1 MPRRRATP
9 SSRKPFDVTA
19 LWALKRIG
27 TPTVAPDGS
36 AACAAVTSWDVARD
50 EESTAL
56 WLFPTGEAV
65 DSHGKAPRARPLT
78 SGDKDTDPA
87 WSPDGRWIAFTAK
100 RKDDQDAQLYVISPA
115 GGEAQRV
122 GSAAGGVTAIKWFA
136 DGRRIAFVAWVWP
149 DLRGDAAQKK
159 RLAERKASKVKA
171 SVTERGE
178 YRYWDHWLADGREPH
193 VFACDV
199 ASGRCTDLLAGTGLA
214 LQPWEPSAEHY
225 DLAPDARELALT
237 IDPAAEP
244 GMMNRCDIVVVD
256 LRRRRVRNLTSRS
269 GMSDE
274 HPRYSPDGRWIA
286 FHAYDTARAFNDQG
300 RLRLYA
306 RRTATAVT
314 LAPRFD
320 RASTELRWAPDS
332 SAVMALVEDRGRIG
346 VWRYP
351 VAGGAPTSIVPGGA
365 VAGFASSS
373 DGRTLVFARSTARHP
388 AALFACDGDGGGERP
403 IETLNQSV
411 MDRHA
416 LGEVREITVKGF
428 RGEPVQMVV
437 TFPPGFDARR
447 KWPLLQSIHG
457 GPHSAHHDGWH
468 FRWNNQVFAGQ
479 GYVVAQVNYHGSS
492 GFGQRF
498 IESITGHYGE
508 REMADIEAGTDHL
521 LRRGYIDR
529 ARLTAAGGSYGG
541 YLVAWMNGHTRRY
554 RAYVCHAGCYDWV
567 SMMATDGYRFF
578 ARELGAFPWVDEA
591 RVLRQSPH
599 HYVGHART
607 PTLVVHGELD
617 YRVPATQALQYYNT
631 LKAKGVAARLVWF
644 PDENHW
650 ILKQANARLWH
661 AEFFAWL
668 ARHAPRR

>member
-19 LWALKRIG
+19 LWALRRIG

-65 DSHGKAPRARPLT
+65 DSRGKAPRARPLT

-225 DLAPDARELALT
+225 DLAPDGRELALT

>member
-36 AACAAVTSWDVARD
+36 AACAAVTSWDAARD
-50 EESTAL
+50 EESTVL

-65 DSHGKAPRARPLT
+65 DSRGKAPRARPLT

-225 DLAPDARELALT
+225 DLAPDGRELALT

-269 GMSDE
+269 GTSDE

-599 HYVGHART
+599 HYAGHART

-650 ILKQANARLWH
+650 ILKPANARLWH

>member
-19 LWALKRIG
+19 LWALRRIG

-225 DLAPDARELALT
+225 DLAPDGRELALT

-351 VAGGAPTSIVPGGA
+351 VAGGAPTCIVPGGA

-403 IETLNQSV
+403 IETLNQGV

-521 LRRGYIDR
+521 LRLGYIDR

>member
-225 DLAPDARELALT
+225 DLAPDGRELALT

-521 LRRGYIDR
+521 LRLGYIDR